1 MPQSGPLAVGTEWWR
16 LELTA
21 RVPGRAVLDNARG
34 TTVDK
39 QTKHEIL
46 VVTLAT
52 LSPLPLLMGV
62 VALVLH

>member
-1 MPQSGPLAVGTEWWR
+1 
-16 LELTA
+16 
-21 RVPGRAVLDNARG
+21 LDNARE
-34 TTVDK
+34 TIVDK

-46 VVTLAT
+46 VVALAT

>member
-1 MPQSGPLAVGTEWWR
+1 M
-16 LELTA
+16 
-21 RVPGRAVLDNARG
+21 DNARE

-46 VVTLAT
+46 VVALAT